1 MTSTNC
7 QSQSG
12 SALAW
17 ISLKIGTGMRGNIV
31 AQYSC
36 KARACAGQRA
46 GCVIWYAHL
55 VQQYLDEELANPY
68 RLRAAGILPAIAP
81 HNDQRLVAKVRQ
93 KPMLSFAHRL
103 RRMLERYERS
113 EEIKHLEARRCGLQG
128 KKTYRSHRS
137 FGTLVKRRY
146 KNATPRTYIGAYGF
160 SISDNCSSVNLTPHS
175 CYFHL
180 GRAWKHWR
188 KRTRRVAPHHT
199 SFEHEAPCR

>member
-1 MTSTNC
+1 
-7 QSQSG
+7 
-12 SALAW
+12 
-17 ISLKIGTGMRGNIV
+17 
-31 AQYSC
+31 
-36 KARACAGQRA
+36 
-46 GCVIWYAHL
+46 VIWYAHL

-103 RRMLERYERS
+103 RRMLERYESS
-113 EEIKHLEARRCGLQG
+113 EEVKRLEARRCGLQG

-175 CYFHL
+175 CTL
-180 GRAWKHWR
+180 TLAALESIGGRERDESRLIIQALNMR
-188 KRTRRVAPHHT
+188 HHAVDGQR
-199 SFEHEAPCR
+199 SGPLIV